1 LFQPTNNNQQTTTNN
16 QQTTNKNLS
25 NHKGDQKFMSKT
37 PLTEAVAAAD
47 SQGRFLSSTEFQVAF
62 GRFRQAAV
70 TLEAVKALSSRA
82 QSLAEA
88 AANAVYQKFP
98 YTTQLQ
104 GPNYAYDQRGKS
116 KCVRDIGYYLR
127 IITYALVAGGTGPID
142 EYLVAGLAE
151 INRSFELSPSWYIE
165 ALKYIKANH
174 GLTGDPA
181 VEANSYIDYV
191 INALS

>member
-1 LFQPTNNNQQTTTNN
+1 
-16 QQTTNKNLS
+16 
-25 NHKGDQKFMSKT
+25 MSKT

-47 SQGRFLSSTEFQVAF
+47 SQGRFLGSTEIQVAF

-70 TLEAVKALSSRA
+70 SLEAAKTLSKSA
-82 QSLAEA
+82 QRLAEG
-88 AANAVYQKFP
+88 AANAVYQKYP

-104 GPNYAYDQRGKS
+104 GPNYASDERGKS

-142 EYLVAGLAE
+142 DYLVAGLAE

-165 ALKYIKANH
+165 ALRYVKANH

>member
-1 LFQPTNNNQQTTTNN
+1 
-16 QQTTNKNLS
+16 
-25 NHKGDQKFMSKT
+25 MSKT

-47 SQGRFLSSTEFQVAF
+47 TQGRFLSSTEFQVAF
-62 GRFRQAAV
+62 GRFRQATAS
-70 TLEAVKALSSRA
+70 LEAVKTLSGKA
-82 QSLAEA
+82 QSLAES

-104 GPNYAYDQRGKS
+104 GPNYASDPRGKS
-116 KCVRDIGYYLR
+116 KCVRDISYYLR
-127 IITYALVAGGTGPID
+127 IITYALVVGGTGPID

-151 INRSFELSPSWYIE
+151 INRAFELSPSWYIE

-181 VEANSYIDYV
+181 VELNSYVDYV